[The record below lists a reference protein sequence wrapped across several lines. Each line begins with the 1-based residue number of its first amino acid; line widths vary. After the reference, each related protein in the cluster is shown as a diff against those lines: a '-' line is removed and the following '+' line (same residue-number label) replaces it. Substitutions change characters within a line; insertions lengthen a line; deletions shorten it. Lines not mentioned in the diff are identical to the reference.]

1 MSGLAQA
8 GSSGRFRRAGPLGLT
23 VEDSGSTRILRIA
36 GDLDLATVG
45 QVTAALDQLDVD
57 RTTLLVVDLQELDFL
72 ELAGLRSILR
82 ADSYCKKHEIRLTVV
97 KPRGFASRVF
107 TLTRAHR
114 ELDLVDPRAPGWSGP
129 AETALVPLGHA
140 MQSRPV

>member
-1 MSGLAQA
+1 MSIYLDALGCARHRRLR
-8 GSSGRFRRAGPLGLT
+8 GTLTWPPSGR
-23 VEDSGSTRILRIA
+23 
-36 GDLDLATVG
+36 
-45 QVTAALDQLDVD
+45 
-57 RTTLLVVDLQELDFL
+57 FL

>member
-1 MSGLAQA
+1 M
-8 GSSGRFRRAGPLGLT
+8 
-23 VEDSGSTRILRIA
+23 
-36 GDLDLATVG
+36 
-45 QVTAALDQLDVD
+45 TAALDQLDVD